1 MIINHQAANL
11 TAVISGNARVV
22 DVQNYLSKFDQF
34 IPIGSFHD
42 ETTIAQV
49 VNHNLIG
56 ELSDHFGTIKKWL
69 LNLKIGNANEDF
81 HTGAN
86 IMKNVSGY
94 DLTRMMIGSKGKFGE
109 VLESTFKLMP
119 LKYLF
124 DTKLP
129 IRNGCRLI
137 MMPSL
142 ISKHSTI
149 IGNLSM
155 NSITY
160 ANLGVIDIEGNFD
173 NIKLKLANNLEGNE
187 IKMITIHEGIPWI
200 EYMENSHLIEQ
211 ISTILMNNKK

>member
-142 ISKHSTI
+142 ISKLTRI
-149 IGNLSM
+149 IGNLSK

-173 NIKLKLANNLEGNE
+173 EVKLKLAGKLEGYE
-187 IKMITIHEGIPWI
+187 IKMLAIHDGIPLV
-200 EYMENSHLIEQ
+200 EYMENSYLIEH
-211 ISTILMNNKK
+211 ISKILLNK

>member
-1 MIINHQAANL
+1 MIVNHQAANL
-11 TAVISGNARVV
+11 TAVISGHARIV
-22 DVQNYLSKFDQF
+22 DVQNYLSQYDQF

-42 ETTIAQV
+42 EITIAQV

-56 ELSDHFGTIKKWL
+56 ELSDRFGTIKKWL
-69 LNLKIGNANEDF
+69 LNLKISNTNGDF
-81 HTGAN
+81 QTGAN

-119 LKYLF
+119 SKYLF

-142 ISKHSTI
+142 ISKLSRI
-149 IGNLSM
+149 IGNLSK

-173 NIKLKLANNLEGNE
+173 EVKLKLAGKLEGYE
-187 IKMITIHEGIPWI
+187 IKMLAIHDGIPLV
-200 EYMENSHLIEQ
+200 EYMENSYLIEH
-211 ISTILMNNKK
+211 ISKILLNK